1 METIG
6 TPSLYAIFFVLVA
19 VMLLIDFLGFKQKG
33 PPENS
38 DVKVAKDEHQPVS
51 IKLAAIWSIAWV
63 SVSALFAGGLWW
75 YLNTQLG
82 TAIANQKTL
91 EF

>member
-6 TPSLYAIFFVLVA
+6 TPWLYATFFALVA
-19 VMLLIDFLGFKQKG
+19 VMLLIDFLGFKHKD

-38 DVKVAKDEHQPVS
+38 DVIAVQDDHQPVS
-51 IKLAAIWSIAWV
+51 IKLAALWSIAWV

-75 YLNTQLG
+75 YLNTHLG
-82 TAIANQKTL
+82 TAVANQKTL